1 MIRPTKLGKKKD
13 DMSFDDVSHEWRWSI
28 LTIQLVYLQEDDED
42 VVISLCSKDPQA
54 CKGVVRFDYT
64 KGEYVPVKLTE
75 WMIDHLEVESAV
87 LHKESEEAKIQLQRE
102 GANKLGNYFLAYPSH
117 RDIPPWDQQLRYSD
131 LKHYRNATTE
141 KDHC

>member
-1 MIRPTKLGKKKD
+1 MPPD
-13 DMSFDDVSHEWRWSI
+13 PFSA
-28 LTIQLVYLQEDDED
+28 QEDDED

-87 LHKESEEAKIQLQRE
+87 LHKDSEEAQIQMQRE
-102 GANKLGNYFLAYPSH
+102 GANKLGKYFPIIQ
-117 RDIPPWDQQLRYSD
+117 DPDQIKY
-131 LKHYRNATTE
+131 
-141 KDHC
+141 